1 MNLDFFTSSY
11 LNKISIKYKSM
22 YIVFEGID
30 GAGKSTQIRMLKEW
44 LEANGFRVETLVEPT
59 DSEVGKLIR
68 RILQRPDATT
78 DNVQKTLG
86 LLFAADRMLIM
97 DKLEDESK
105 IIISDRSFISS
116 LAYQEPAEWIEVL
129 NRYAKKPDL
138 LILLDLD
145 VKRSVA
151 RTSGEDTF
159 ENEEFLTG
167 VKQNYLNLAENFE
180 HQIIDANNGVNKV
193 SSDIKKAV
201 APYLGICP
209 DCIR

>member
-1 MNLDFFTSSY
+1 
-11 LNKISIKYKSM
+11 M

-30 GAGKSTQIRMLKEW
+30 GAGKSTQIQMLKEW
-44 LEANGFRVETLVEPT
+44 LEANGFKVETLVEPT

-68 RILQRPDATT
+68 KVLQRPDAQT
-78 DNVQKTLG
+78 DRVQKTLG

-97 DKLEDESK
+97 DMLEDESK
-105 IIISDRSFISS
+105 IFISDRSFISS
-116 LAYQEPAEWIEVL
+116 LAYQDPADWIEVL
-129 NRYAKKPDL
+129 NKYAKKPDL

-145 VKRSVA
+145 VKTSVA

-167 VKQNYLNLAENFE
+167 VKENYLNLVENFTHE
-180 HQIIDANNGVNKV
+180 IIDANNGVNKV

-201 APYLGICP
+201 APYLGICS
-209 DCIR
+209 DCIQ

>member
-1 MNLDFFTSSY
+1 
-11 LNKISIKYKSM
+11 M

-30 GAGKSTQIRMLKEW
+30 GAGKSTQIRLLKEW

-78 DNVQKTLG
+78 DQVQKILG
-86 LLFAADRMLIM
+86 LLFAADRMLMM
-97 DKLEDESK
+97 DKLEDKSK

-138 LILLDLD
+138 LLLLDLD
-145 VKRSVA
+145 VKKSVA

-159 ENEEFLTG
+159 ENETFLAG
-167 VKQNYLNLAENFE
+167 VKENYLKLAEKYTCE
-180 HQIIDANNGVNKV
+180 VIDANNGINKV

>member
-1 MNLDFFTSSY
+1 
-11 LNKISIKYKSM
+11 M

-44 LEANGFRVETLVEPT
+44 LEDNGFRVETLVEPT

-68 RILQRPDATT
+68 KILQRPDATT
-78 DNVQKTLG
+78 ERIQKTLG

-105 IIISDRSFISS
+105 IFISDRSFISS
-116 LAYQEPAEWIEVL
+116 LAYQEPAEWIDVL
-129 NRYAKKPDL
+129 NRYAKRPDL
-138 LILLDLD
+138 LLLLDLD
-145 VKRSVA
+145 VKTSVSRA
-151 RTSGEDTF
+151 SGEDTF
-159 ENEEFLTG
+159 ENAEFLAG
-167 VKQNYLNLAENFE
+167 VKENYLKIVENYE

>member
-1 MNLDFFTSSY
+1 
-11 LNKISIKYKSM
+11 M

-30 GAGKSTQIRMLKEW
+30 GTGKTTQIQLLKEW
-44 LEANGFRVETLVEPT
+44 LEANGFVVETLVEPT

-68 RILQRPDATT
+68 RILQRPDAN
-78 DNVQKTLG
+78 DEDVQRVLA
-86 LLFAADRMLIM
+86 LLFAADRMFIM
-97 DKLEDESK
+97 DKLNDESK

-116 LAYQEPAEWIEVL
+116 LAYQEPLEWVEEI
-129 NRYAKKPDL
+129 NRYAKRPDL

-145 VKRSVA
+145 VKKSVA
-151 RTSGEDTF
+151 RTSGKDTF

-167 VKQNYLNLAENFE
+167 VRDNYLDLVKNYE

-201 APYLGICP
+201 APYLGLCP
-209 DCIR
+209 DCIL

>member
-1 MNLDFFTSSY
+1 
-11 LNKISIKYKSM
+11 M

-30 GAGKSTQIRMLKEW
+30 GAGKSTQIQMLKQW
-44 LEANGFRVETLVEPT
+44 LEDNGFKVETMVEPT

-78 DNVQKTLG
+78 DRVQKTLG

-97 DKLEDESK
+97 DLLEDESK
-105 IIISDRSFISS
+105 VIISDRSFISS

-129 NRYAKKPDL
+129 NKYAKKPDL
-138 LILLDLD
+138 LLLLDLD
-145 VKRSVA
+145 VATSVS

-159 ENEEFLTG
+159 ENEEFLAG
-167 VKQNYLNLAENFE
+167 VRQNYLNLAENYE
-180 HQIIDANNGVNKV
+180 CRIIDASNGPNKV
-193 SSDIKKAV
+193 SSDIRKAV

>member
-1 MNLDFFTSSY
+1 
-11 LNKISIKYKSM
+11 M

-30 GAGKSTQIRMLKEW
+30 GAGKSTQIQMLKEW

-68 RILQRPDATT
+68 QILQHPDAKT
-78 DNVQKTLG
+78 DRFQKTLG

-145 VKRSVA
+145 VKKSVA
-151 RTSGEDTF
+151 RTSGKDTF
-159 ENEEFLTG
+159 EDEEFLTG
-167 VKQNYLNLAENFE
+167 VKEKYLKLAENYE

>member
-1 MNLDFFTSSY
+1 
-11 LNKISIKYKSM
+11 M

-30 GAGKSTQIRMLKEW
+30 GAGKSTQIQMLKEW
-44 LEANGFRVETLVEPT
+44 LEANGFRVDTLVEPT

-68 RILQRPDATT
+68 KILQRPDATSERL
-78 DNVQKTLG
+78 QKTLA

-97 DKLEDESK
+97 DRLEDESK

-116 LAYQEPAEWIEVL
+116 LAYQKPAEWVEIL
-129 NRYAKKPDL
+129 NKYAKKPDL
-138 LILLDLD
+138 WILLDLD
-145 VKRSVA
+145 VAKSVA
-151 RTSGEDTF
+151 RTSGKDTF

-167 VKQNYLNLAENFE
+167 VKENYLKLAENGVCE
-180 HQIIDANNGVNKV
+180 IIDANNGVNKV

-209 DCIR
+209 DSIL

>member
-1 MNLDFFTSSY
+1 
-11 LNKISIKYKSM
+11 M

-30 GAGKSTQIRMLKEW
+30 GAGKSTQIQMLKEW

-68 RILQRPDATT
+68 RILQRHDAQT
-78 DNVQKTLG
+78 DSVQKTLG

-97 DKLEDESK
+97 DKLNDESK
-105 IIISDRSFISS
+105 IILSDRSFISS

-138 LILLDLD
+138 LLLLDLD
-145 VKRSVA
+145 VKKSVA

-159 ENEEFLTG
+159 ENEEFLTK
-167 VKQNYLNLAENFE
+167 VKANYLDLVEKYE

>member
-1 MNLDFFTSSY
+1 
-11 LNKISIKYKSM
+11 M

-30 GAGKSTQIRMLKEW
+30 GSGKSTQIQLLKEW
-44 LEANGFRVETLVEPT
+44 LEANGFEVETLVEPT

-68 RILQRPDATT
+68 KLLQHPDAMS
-78 DNVQKTLG
+78 DKFQKVLA

-105 IIISDRSFISS
+105 VLISDRSFISS
-116 LAYQEPAEWIEVL
+116 LVYQDPTEWVEVL

-145 VKRSVA
+145 VKKSVA

-159 ENEEFLTG
+159 ENVEFLTG
-167 VKQNYLNLAENFE
+167 VKDNYLKLAENYP
-180 HQIIDANNGVNKV
+180 HAIIDANNGVNKV

-201 APYLGICP
+201 APYLGICR
-209 DCIR
+209 DCIL

>member
-1 MNLDFFTSSY
+1 
-11 LNKISIKYKSM
+11 M

-30 GAGKSTQIRMLKEW
+30 GAGKSTQIQMLKEW

-68 RILQRPDATT
+68 RILQRPDADT
-78 DNVQKTLG
+78 DNIQRVLA
-86 LLFAADRMLIM
+86 LLFAADRMSIM
-97 DKLEDESK
+97 EMLEDDSK
-105 IIISDRSFISS
+105 IFISDRSFISS
-116 LAYQEPAEWIEVL
+116 LVYQSPTEWVEVL
-129 NRYAKKPDL
+129 NKYAKKPDL

-145 VKRSVA
+145 VKKSVA
-151 RTSGEDTF
+151 RTSGKDTF

-167 VKQNYLNLAENFE
+167 VKAEYLKLAENFTHE
-180 HQIIDANNGVNKV
+180 IIDANNGVNKV

>member
-1 MNLDFFTSSY
+1 
-11 LNKISIKYKSM
+11 M

-30 GAGKSTQIRMLKEW
+30 GAGKSTQIQLLGEW
-44 LEANGFRVETLVEPT
+44 LEANGFKVETLREPT

-97 DKLEDESK
+97 DKLNDESR
-105 IIISDRSFISS
+105 IVISDRSFISS
-116 LAYQEPAEWIEVL
+116 LAYQEPAEWIGVL
-129 NRYAKKPDL
+129 NRYAKEPDL

-145 VKRSVA
+145 VKKSVA
-151 RTSGEDTF
+151 RTSKEDTF
-159 ENEEFLTG
+159 ENEDFLTG
-167 VKQNYLNLAENFE
+167 VRENYLKLAKNYE

>member
-1 MNLDFFTSSY
+1 
-11 LNKISIKYKSM
+11 M

-30 GAGKSTQIRMLKEW
+30 GSGKSTQIQMLKEW

-68 RILQRPDATT
+68 KVLQRPDATT
-78 DNVQKTLG
+78 DIIQKTLA

-105 IIISDRSFISS
+105 IILSDRSFISS
-116 LAYQEPAEWIEVL
+116 LAYQDPAEWVEVL
-129 NRYAKKPDL
+129 NKYAKKPDL

-145 VKRSVA
+145 VKKSVA

-167 VKQNYLNLAENFE
+167 VKENYLKLAENYE
-180 HQIIDANNGVNKV
+180 HKIIDANNGVNKV

-209 DCIR
+209 DCIL

>member
-1 MNLDFFTSSY
+1 
-11 LNKISIKYKSM
+11 M

-30 GAGKSTQIRMLKEW
+30 GAGKSTQIEMLKDW

-59 DSEVGKLIR
+59 DSEIGKLIR
-68 RILQRPDATT
+68 EMLQRSDAET
-78 DNVQKTLG
+78 DKLQKTLG

-116 LAYQEPAEWIEVL
+116 LAYQEPAEWIEEL
-129 NRYAKKPDL
+129 NKYAKKPDL
-138 LILLDLD
+138 LLLLDLD
-145 VKRSVA
+145 PKTSVA
-151 RTSGEDTF
+151 RTDGKDTF
-159 ENEEFLTG
+159 ENEEYLTK
-167 VKQNYLNLAENFE
+167 VRENYLELAKNYTCE
-180 HQIIDANNGVNKV
+180 IIDASNGVNKM

-209 DCIR
+209 DCVL

>member
-1 MNLDFFTSSY
+1 
-11 LNKISIKYKSM
+11 M

-30 GAGKSTQIRMLKEW
+30 GAGKSTQIRLLKEW

-78 DNVQKTLG
+78 DQVQKILG
-86 LLFAADRMLIM
+86 LLFAADRMLMM
-97 DKLEDESK
+97 DKLEDKSK

-116 LAYQEPAEWIEVL
+116 LAYQEPADWIEVL

-138 LILLDLD
+138 LLLLDLD
-145 VKRSVA
+145 VKKSVA
-151 RTSGEDTF
+151 RTSGGDTF
-159 ENEEFLTG
+159 ENETFLAG
-167 VKQNYLNLAENFE
+167 VKENYLKLAENYTCE
-180 HQIIDANNGVNKV
+180 IIDANNGINKV

>member
-1 MNLDFFTSSY
+1 
-11 LNKISIKYKSM
+11 M

>member
-1 MNLDFFTSSY
+1 
-11 LNKISIKYKSM
+11 M

-30 GAGKSTQIRMLKEW
+30 GAGKSTQINMLKEW

-68 RILQRPDATT
+68 KILQRPDATT
-78 DNVQKTLG
+78 ERLQKVLG
-86 LLFAADRMLIM
+86 LLFAADRMMIM

-105 IIISDRSFISS
+105 IFISDRSFISS

-145 VKRSVA
+145 VKKSVA
-151 RTSGEDTF
+151 RTSGKDTF
-159 ENEEFLTG
+159 EDEEFLTG
-167 VKQNYLNLAENFE
+167 VKENYLNLVENYE
-180 HQIIDANNGVNKV
+180 HQIIYANNGINKV

-209 DCIR
+209 DCIL